1 MFINIKK
8 AGDILIISVFAA
20 VLVFLLGLT
29 FLAIND
35 YKKYRIQIRLNRQ
48 LIKPEEV
55 HYSMFQGLGKFYDKL
70 SESLVS
76 AGIKIKTDDFILYFL
91 YVSLTLFVITMIKFG
106 LMYSI
111 LSIVVLVVLIKF
123 FLNNRKSS
131 IRFKTEQ
138 EFGVF
143 ATDLAV
149 VLRVNPNFL
158 SAISDV
164 TKYTKPILREH
175 LDKVITNVNSGM
187 TIEDALLR
195 FKDDVIYSSIITSW
209 IDSILY
215 AMETGANLID
225 VCASSAEKV
234 NKKLQRGLKVKSL
247 TSNTKGLIIAIL
259 GIILIFIPILISS
272 SPDFQSAYSTAMGH
286 IILSIVLGSFVITT
300 YLILKSI
307 DKMIKM

>member
-1 MFINIKK
+1 
-8 AGDILIISVFAA
+8 
-20 VLVFLLGLT
+20 
-29 FLAIND
+29 
-35 YKKYRIQIRLNRQ
+35 
-48 LIKPEEV
+48 
-55 HYSMFQGLGKFYDKL
+55 MFQGLGKFYDKL
-70 SESLVS
+70 AESLVS

-91 YVSLTLFVITMIKFG
+91 YVSLTLFVITLIKFG

-138 EFGVF
+138 EFGIF

-149 VLRVNPNFL
+149 VLRVNPNFM
-158 SAISDV
+158 SAVSDV

-187 TIEDALLR
+187 TIEYALLK

-215 AMETGANLID
+215 AMNTGANLID
-225 VCASSAEKV
+225 VCASSAEKI

-272 SPDFQSAYSTAMGH
+272 SPDFQSAYSTTMGH

>member
-1 MFINIKK
+1 MFINTKK

-55 HYSMFQGLGKFYDKL
+55 HYSMFQGLGRFYDKL
-70 SESLVS
+70 TESLVS

-138 EFGVF
+138 EFGIF

-149 VLRVNPNFL
+149 VLRVNPNFV

-187 TIEDALLR
+187 TIEDALLK

-209 IDSILY
+209 IDNILY

-234 NKKLQRGLKVKSL
+234 NKNCKE
-247 TSNTKGLIIAIL
+247 
-259 GIILIFIPILISS
+259 
-272 SPDFQSAYSTAMGH
+272 
-286 IILSIVLGSFVITT
+286 VLR
-300 YLILKSI
+300 
-307 DKMIKM
+307 